1 MTTHSKV
8 RWLGL
13 AVLSVGVAMII
24 VDATIVNVAIPS
36 IIDDLGIELVD
47 AEWIN
52 TIYSLVFAA
61 LLITLGRLGDLYGRK
76 RLFHIGLVVF
86 VAASMLAGQAPTGGL
101 LIAAR
106 SLQGVGAAMI
116 LPSTLSI
123 VNASFQGR
131 ERAIAFG
138 IWGSVIGGM
147 AALGPLLGGWLTTSY
162 SWRWAFYINVPVGA
176 LALIGSMKWVSD
188 SRDEQARGGFDPL
201 GIVTISVG
209 LSSLVF
215 GLIEGSRYGWFEAT
229 RPFTIGGWTWS
240 VGSISVVPFA
250 FALAAI
256 CIPLF
261 LLVES
266 RRAVREKP
274 VLFNLALFGIKSF
287 RYGNLTAATLALG
300 ELGMIFV
307 LPLFL
312 TAVLGYTAFRTG
324 LLLLALAGGAF
335 LGGPAAAALSQRFG
349 PRRVVTTGMLIEAI
363 AIGSIALLINP
374 EMTGAR
380 LIPALFVYGIG
391 VGLATAQL
399 TSVILVDVPPSDSGQ
414 ASGMQSTFRQIGSA
428 FGIALVGT
436 VLATS
441 LGTLSADR
449 LGSVPGLPPQAIAGI
464 AEGMKASAGQIINQ
478 VSEQPD
484 SAPVVDVLRGVFV
497 DSAKRA
503 ALTAMIFVLLGF
515 AMSWL
520 LPDTRHN
527 LQPEADPTRLPT
539 EPTRLPTEPTAES
552 PGG

>member
-1 MTTHSKV
+1 MTTHAKV

-188 SRDEQARGGFDPL
+188 SRDEQAKRGFDPL

-215 GLIEGSRYGWFEAT
+215 GLIEGARYGWFEAT

-380 LIPALFVYGIG
+380 LIPALFIYGIG

-399 TSVILVDVPPSDSGQ
+399 TSVILVDVPPRDSGQ

-449 LGSVPGLPPQAIAGI
+449 LVSVPGLPPQAIAGI
-464 AEGMKASAGQIINQ
+464 AEAMKASAGQIINQ

-484 SAPVVDVLRGVFV
+484 SEPVVEVLRGVFV

-503 ALTAMIFVLLGF
+503 ALTAMVFVLLGF

-527 LQPEADPTRLPT
+527 LQPEADPARLPT
-539 EPTRLPTEPTAES
+539 GPTAES
-552 PGG
+552 PGV

>member
-1 MTTHSKV
+1 
-8 RWLGL
+8 
-13 AVLSVGVAMII
+13 MII

-36 IIDDLGIELVD
+36 IIEDLGIELVD

-61 LLITLGRLGDLYGRK
+61 FLITLGRTGDLYGRK
-76 RLFHIGLVVF
+76 RLFHVGLVTF
-86 VAASMLAGQAPTGGL
+86 VIASMLAGQAPTGGL

-106 SLQGVGAAMI
+106 SLQGIGAAMI

-147 AALGPLLGGWLTTSY
+147 AALGPLLGGWLTTSF

-176 LALIGSMKWVSD
+176 LALLGSWKWVSD
-188 SRDEQARGGFDPL
+188 SRDEHAERGFDPL
-201 GIVTISVG
+201 GVATISVG

-229 RPFTIGGWTWS
+229 RPFSIGDWTWPLES
-240 VGSISVVPFA
+240 VSVVPLA
-250 FALAAI
+250 FALSLVL
-256 CIPLF
+256 IPLF
-261 LLVES
+261 FWIES
-266 RRAVREKP
+266 RRSAAGQP
-274 VLFNLALFGIKSF
+274 VLFNLALFRIKSF
-287 RYGNLTAATLALG
+287 RYGNLTAAALSLG
-300 ELGMIFV
+300 ELGMIFI

-312 TAVLGYTAFRTG
+312 TAVLGYTAFQTG

-335 LGGPAAAALSQRFG
+335 LGGPAAAAFAHRSG
-349 PRRVVTTGMLIEAI
+349 PRRVVTTGMLIEAV

-374 EMTGAR
+374 DMTGGR
-380 LIPALFVYGIG
+380 LIPSLFVYGVG

-399 TSVILVDVPPSDSGQ
+399 TSVILVDVPPRQSGQ

-428 FGIALVGT
+428 LGIALVGT

-449 LGSVPGLPPQAIAGI
+449 LTGVPGLPSQAVVGI
-464 AEGMKASAGQIINQ
+464 ADAMRASAGQIINE
-478 VSEQPD
+478 VADQPN
-484 SAPVVDVLRGVFV
+484 SAEVVAVLRGAFV
-497 DSAKRA
+497 DSARRA
-503 ALTAMIFVLLGF
+503 AMTAMIFVLVGF
-515 AMSWL
+515 SISWL
-520 LPDTRHN
+520 LPDTR
-527 LQPEADPTRLPT
+527 P
-539 EPTRLPTEPTAES
+539 
-552 PGG
+552 PGGKEVGHEPLPGEASAEPSGA

>member
-1 MTTHSKV
+1 MAESSKA

-13 AVLSVGVAMII
+13 AMLSVGVAMII

-61 LLITLGRLGDLYGRK
+61 LLITVGRIGDIYGRK
-76 RLFHIGLVVF
+76 RLFHAGLVTF

-106 SLQGVGAAMI
+106 SLQGIGAAMI

-123 VNASFQGR
+123 VNASFQGK

-176 LALIGSMKWVSD
+176 LALIGSMTWVTD
-188 SRDEQARGGFDPL
+188 SRDEDAKRGFDPW
-201 GIVTISVG
+201 GVATISIG

-215 GLIEGSRYGWFEAT
+215 GLIEGSRYGWFEPT
-229 RPFTIGGWTWS
+229 RPFTIGGWTWPLGS
-240 VGSISVVPFA
+240 VSIVPFA
-250 FALAAI
+250 FVLAAI
-256 CIPLF
+256 CLPLF
-261 LLVES
+261 FVVES
-266 RRAVREKP
+266 RRAAEGKP
-274 VLFNLALFGIKSF
+274 ALFNLDLFGIKSF
-287 RYGNLTAATLALG
+287 RYGNLTAATLSLG

-312 TAVLGYTAFRTG
+312 TAVLGYTAFQTG
-324 LLLLALAGGAF
+324 LLFLALAGGAF
-335 LGGPAAAALSQRFG
+335 LGGPSAAALAQRFG
-349 PRRVVTTGMLIEAI
+349 PRRVVTSGMLIEAAAI
-363 AIGSIALLINP
+363 ASIALLINP

-380 LIPALFVYGIG
+380 LVPSLFIYGIG
-391 VGLATAQL
+391 IGLATAQL
-399 TSVILVDVPPSDSGQ
+399 TSVILVEVPPRDSGQ

-449 LGSVPGLPPQAIAGI
+449 LTSVPGLPPQAVEGI
-464 AEGMKASAGQIINQ
+464 AEAMKASAGQIINQ
-478 VSEQPD
+478 QADQPGSEQ
-484 SAPVVDVLRGVFV
+484 VVEVLRGVFV

-503 ALTAMIFVLLGF
+503 ALTAMAFVLLGF
-515 AMSWL
+515 ALSWL
-520 LPDTRHN
+520 LPDTRDVVHTEAEPDP
-527 LQPEADPTRLPT
+527 LQA
-539 EPTRLPTEPTAES
+539 
-552 PGG
+552 

>member
-1 MTTHSKV
+1 MTNNSKT

-13 AVLSVGVAMII
+13 ATLSVGVAMII

-36 IIDDLGIELVD
+36 IIEDLGIELVD

-61 LLITLGRLGDLYGRK
+61 LLITLGRLGDVYGRK
-76 RLFHIGLVVF
+76 RLFHVGLVVF

-106 SLQGVGAAMI
+106 ALQGIGAAMI

-147 AALGPLLGGWLTTSY
+147 AAVGPLLGGWLTTSY

-176 LALIGSMKWVSD
+176 LALIGSMRWVSG
-188 SRDEQARGGFDPL
+188 SRDEEAQKGFDPL
-201 GIVTISVG
+201 GIATISVG

-215 GLIEGSRYGWFEAT
+215 GLIEGSRYGWFEPT
-229 RPFTIGGWTWS
+229 RPFTAGGWTWPFAS
-240 VGSISVVPFA
+240 VSIVPFA
-250 FALAAI
+250 FALAAV
-256 CIPLF
+256 CLPLF
-261 LLVES
+261 FLVEH
-266 RRAVREKP
+266 RRAATGKP

-324 LLLLALAGGAF
+324 LLLLALAAGAF
-335 LGGPAAAALSQRFG
+335 LGGPAAAALAQRFG
-349 PRRVVTTGMLIEAI
+349 PRRVVTTGMLIEAV
-363 AIGSIALLINP
+363 AIGSIALLIDP
-374 EMTGAR
+374 AMTGAR
-380 LIPALFVYGIG
+380 LIPSLFIYGIG
-391 VGLATAQL
+391 IGLATAQL
-399 TSVILVDVPPSDSGQ
+399 TSVILVEVPPRNSGQ

-449 LGSVPGLPPQAIAGI
+449 LASVPGLPAEATAGI
-464 AEGMKASAGQIINQ
+464 AEAMKASAGQIVGQ
-478 VSEQPD
+478 LGEQPGSD
-484 SAPVVDVLRGVFV
+484 AVVDVLRGVFV
-497 DSAKRA
+497 DSARRA
-503 ALTAMIFVLLGF
+503 ALTAMVFVLLGF

-520 LPDTRHN
+520 LPDTRSVRVGG
-527 LQPEADPTRLPT
+527 ADPGTPADRLPNGRSG
-539 EPTRLPTEPTAES
+539 EPAT
-552 PGG
+552 

>member
-1 MTTHSKV
+1 MAQTSKV
-8 RWLGL
+8 RWLAL
-13 AVLSVGVAMII
+13 AMLSVGVAMII

-61 LLITLGRLGDLYGRK
+61 LLITLGRIGDLYGRK
-76 RLFHIGLVVF
+76 RLFHAGLVTF

-106 SLQGVGAAMI
+106 SLQGIGAAMI

-147 AALGPLLGGWLTTSY
+147 AALGPLLGGWLTTSF

-176 LALIGSMKWVSD
+176 LALAGSMRWVSD
-188 SRDEQARGGFDPL
+188 SRDEHAEPGFDPA
-201 GIVTISVG
+201 GVAAISIG

-240 VGSISVVPFA
+240 VGTVSVVPFA
-250 FALAAI
+250 FAVAAV

-261 LLVES
+261 FVIET
-266 RRAVREKP
+266 RRTASGKP

-287 RYGNLTAATLALG
+287 RYGNLTAATLSLG

-312 TAVLGYTAFRTG
+312 TAVLGYTAFQTG

-335 LGGPAAAALSQRFG
+335 LGGPAAAALAQRFG
-349 PRRVVTTGMLIEAI
+349 PRRVVTTGMLIEAVAI
-363 AIGSIALLINP
+363 ASIAFLINP
-374 EMTGAR
+374 DMTGAR
-380 LIPALFVYGIG
+380 LIPSLFVYGVG

-399 TSVILVDVPPSDSGQ
+399 TSVILVDVPPRDSGQ

-449 LGSVPGLPPQAIAGI
+449 LATLPGLPPQAVEGI
-464 AEGMKASAGQIINQ
+464 AEAMKASAGQIIIQ
-478 VSEQPD
+478 LTEQPG
-484 SAPVVDVLRGVFV
+484 SEEVVDELRGVFV

-503 ALTAMIFVLLGF
+503 ALTAMAFVLLGF
-515 AMSWL
+515 GMSWL
-520 LPDTRHN
+520 LPDTRHTSGASI
-527 LQPEADPTRLPT
+527 PSSARPG
-539 EPTRLPTEPTAES
+539 EPPASTAAS
-552 PGG
+552 

>member
-1 MTTHSKV
+1 MNKAA
-8 RWLGL
+8 RAQWLGL
-13 AVLSVGVAMII
+13 AMLSVGVAMII

-36 IIDDLGIELVD
+36 IIEDLGIELVD

-61 LLITLGRLGDLYGRK
+61 LLITLGRTGDLYGRK
-76 RLFHIGLVVF
+76 RLFHAGLVTF
-86 VAASMLAGQAPTGGL
+86 VAASILAGQAPTGGL

-106 SLQGVGAAMI
+106 SLQGIGAAMI

-131 ERAIAFG
+131 QRAIAFG

-147 AALGPLLGGWLTTSY
+147 AAVGPLLGGWLTTSY

-176 LALIGSMKWVSD
+176 LALAGSLTWVSD
-188 SRDEQARGGFDPL
+188 SRDEQAQRGFDAL
-201 GIVTISVG
+201 GVATISIG

-229 RPFTIGGWTWS
+229 RPFSVGAWTWS
-240 VGSISVVPFA
+240 LGSVSIVPFA

-256 CIPLF
+256 CLPLF
-261 LLVES
+261 FLVES
-266 RRAVREKP
+266 RRAALGKA
-274 VLFNLALFGIKSF
+274 VLFNLALFRIKSF
-287 RYGNLTAATLALG
+287 RYGNLTAATLSLG

-312 TAVLGYTAFRTG
+312 TAVLGYTAFQTG

-335 LGGPAAAALSQRFG
+335 LGGPAAAALAQRFG
-349 PRRVVTTGMLIEAI
+349 PRRVVTTGMLIEAVAI
-363 AIGSIALLINP
+363 ASIAALISP
-374 EMTGAR
+374 DMTGAR
-380 LIPALFVYGIG
+380 LIPSLFVYGVG

-399 TSVILVDVPPSDSGQ
+399 TSVILVEVPPRHSGQ

-449 LGSVPGLPPQAIAGI
+449 LTTVQGLPPQAIEGI
-464 AEGMKASAGQIINQ
+464 AEATRASAGQIINQ
-478 VSEQPD
+478 LADQPD
-484 SAPVVDVLRGVFV
+484 SEQVVEILRGVFV

-503 ALTAMIFVLLGF
+503 ALTAMAFVLLGF
-515 AMSWL
+515 SLSWL
-520 LPDTRHN
+520 LPDTRQVVH
-527 LQPEADPTRLPT
+527 ADP
-539 EPTRLPTEPTAES
+539 EPAHLAGEPA
-552 PGG
+552 PDAAGA

>member
-1 MTTHSKV
+1 MAQPSKT

-61 LLITLGRLGDLYGRK
+61 FLITVGRIGDLHGRK
-76 RLFHIGLVVF
+76 RLFHAGLVTF

-106 SLQGVGAAMI
+106 SLQGIGAAMI

-176 LALIGSMKWVSD
+176 LALLGSWTWVSD
-188 SRDEQARGGFDPL
+188 SRDEHAEPGFDPI
-201 GIVTISVG
+201 GVATISVG

-229 RPFTIGGWTWS
+229 RPFSIGSWNWPLES
-240 VGSISVVPFA
+240 VSIVPFA
-250 FALAAI
+250 FAVAAI
-256 CIPLF
+256 CLPLF
-261 LLVES
+261 FVVES
-266 RRAVREKP
+266 RRAAAGRP

-287 RYGNLTAATLALG
+287 RYGNLTAATLSLG

-312 TAVLGYTAFRTG
+312 TAVLGYTAFQTG

-335 LGGPAAAALSQRFG
+335 LGGPAAAALAQRYG

-363 AIGSIALLINP
+363 AIASIAFLINP
-374 EMTGAR
+374 EMTGGR
-380 LIPALFVYGIG
+380 LIPSLFIYGVG

-399 TSVILVDVPPSDSGQ
+399 TSVILVEVPPRDSGQ

-449 LGSVPGLPPQAIAGI
+449 LTSVPGLPPQAIAGI
-464 AEGMKASAGQIINQ
+464 AEGMQASAGQIINQ
-478 VSEQPD
+478 VADQPG
-484 SAPVVDVLRGVFV
+484 SAEVVAVLRGVFV
-497 DSAKRA
+497 DSARRA
-503 ALTAMIFVLLGF
+503 ALTAMVFVLLGF
-515 AMSWL
+515 SVSWL
-520 LPDTRHN
+520 LPDTRHTDRTG
-527 LQPEADPTRLPT
+527 DPAA
-539 EPTRLPTEPTAES
+539 EPAGS
-552 PGG
+552 

>member
-1 MTTHSKV
+1 MTNNSKT

-13 AVLSVGVAMII
+13 ATLSVGVAMII

-36 IIDDLGIELVD
+36 IIEDLGIELVD

-76 RLFHIGLVVF
+76 RLFHVGLVVF
-86 VAASMLAGQAPTGGL
+86 VAASMLAGQAPTGSL

-106 SLQGVGAAMI
+106 ALQGIGAAMI

-147 AALGPLLGGWLTTSY
+147 AAVGPLLGGWLTTSY

-176 LALIGSMKWVSD
+176 LALIGSVRWVSD
-188 SRDEQARGGFDPL
+188 SRDEGAQKGFDPM

-215 GLIEGSRYGWFEAT
+215 GLIEGSRYGWFEPT
-229 RPFTIGGWTWS
+229 RPFTVGGWTWPLES
-240 VGSISVVPFA
+240 VSIVPFA
-250 FALAAI
+250 FALAAV
-256 CIPLF
+256 CLPLF
-261 LLVES
+261 FLVEQ
-266 RRAVREKP
+266 RRAATGRP

-335 LGGPAAAALSQRFG
+335 LGGPAAAALAQRFG
-349 PRRVVTTGMLIEAI
+349 PRRVVTTGMLIEAV
-363 AIGSIALLINP
+363 AIGSIALLIDP
-374 EMTGAR
+374 GMTGAR
-380 LIPALFVYGIG
+380 LIPSLFIYGIG
-391 VGLATAQL
+391 IGLATAQL
-399 TSVILVDVPPSDSGQ
+399 TSVILVEVPPRNSGQ

-449 LGSVPGLPPQAIAGI
+449 LASVPGLPPEATAGI
-464 AEGMKASAGQIINQ
+464 AEAMKASAGQIVGQ
-478 VSEQPD
+478 LGEQPGSD
-484 SAPVVDVLRGVFV
+484 AVVDVLRGVFV

-503 ALTAMIFVLLGF
+503 ALTAMVFVLLGF

-520 LPDTRHN
+520 LPDTRSVRVSG
-527 LQPEADPTRLPT
+527 ADPGVPADPRPNGRDR
-539 EPTRLPTEPTAES
+539 EPGA
-552 PGG
+552 